1 MSYNREDTVK
11 FKKTEKRRMIM
22 LLIFILVLISTCII
36 GICACISTNVYQD
49 EDEFRQYADSCLDV
63 YEITDSQSSRNV
75 SYEYGTPISYAV
87 DYAVCENRYIAS
99 FEEEKLN
106 EIKASFSEASEAAE
120 TVRKNTYDQNGEYRP
135 LERALIVR
143 TDIYESDSG
152 ITNLAIYESHNVE
165 NGKKMQEAG
174 TAVYTYQFSQ
184 ETGLS
189 MVPQQI
195 FDENYREKCSE
206 YFTDYFTRNYKDE
219 ELAEGWQKYVSASEE
234 NYNKY
239 VVTDSGVTFFFDEGT
254 VLDRS
259 QGVVHAGISEM
270 EMSGFLREEIIE
282 RYIDPSRPM
291 VAITYDDG
299 PGGECERRIIDCLR
313 KNGAV
318 ATFFY
323 LGSRVGSNPENAK
336 AAYDMGC
343 EIGNHTWGHPILTK
357 LNESDLKKQ
366 LADTNEIIKSVCG
379 AYPTLFR
386 PSYGITNDKINSIS
400 GMPVIMWS
408 VDTLDWKKRDGR
420 KVFEYVSGMKDLDGK
435 IILMH
440 SIYDS
445 TADATE
451 LLVPWLRE
459 NGYQMVTVSELIRY
473 KQGAEPQAGS
483 VYRLF

>member
-1 MSYNREDTVK
+1 MS
-11 FKKTEKRRMIM
+11 
-22 LLIFILVLISTCII
+22 
-36 GICACISTNVYQD
+36 
-49 EDEFRQYADSCLDV
+49 
-63 YEITDSQSSRNV
+63 
-75 SYEYGTPISYAV
+75 
-87 DYAVCENRYIAS
+87 
-99 FEEEKLN
+99 
-106 EIKASFSEASEAAE
+106 
-120 TVRKNTYDQNGEYRP
+120 
-135 LERALIVR
+135 
-143 TDIYESDSG
+143 
-152 ITNLAIYESHNVE
+152 E

-195 FDENYREKCSE
+195 FDENYREECSE